1 MLSPAARQALISN
14 PWVIMNKLSV
24 SQIRQKSG
32 LYYAVG
38 IAIFSSVFVV
48 IAVVAKIVISNS

>member
-1 MLSPAARQALISN
+1 
-14 PWVIMNKLSV
+14 MNKLSV